1 MTDIQGINLEELLA
15 DIGPNFVTPQLDQVT
30 SAQNNQKAKVL
41 SEIIIR
47 ALADSLTD
55 PIQKEILHDGEV
67 HNIRFVN
74 VEPLLVGPWA
84 NISLVLLALSYGEQA
99 TIIEAVYPKRL
110 QLNAKAF
117 AVAFTQGL
125 KQTQVTI
132 EQDSELIDRVDSAN
146 AGIAMILAIL
156 KDTGYIPHADE
167 IKKNQS
173 AMRDLVE
180 ANKEREEYQKGF
192 EKAQVVSKNRDQ
204 HSR

>member
-1 MTDIQGINLEELLA
+1 MTDSQDINLEELLA
-15 DIGPNFVTPQLDQVT
+15 DIGPNLVTPHLDRVT

-41 SEIIIR
+41 SEIIIT

-67 HNIRFVN
+67 HNIRFIN

-125 KQTQVTI
+125 KQTRVTV
-132 EQDSELIDRVDSAN
+132 EQDGELIDRLDSAN
-146 AGIAMILAIL
+146 AGIAMVLAIL
-156 KDTGYIPHADE
+156 KDTGYVPHADE
-167 IKKNQS
+167 IQKNRT
-173 AMRDLVE
+173 AMQDLVE
-180 ANKEREEYQKGF
+180 ANKKREEYQNSLRRSQ
-192 EKAQVVSKNRDQ
+192 EVAKNRDQ
-204 HSR
+204 QNI

>member
-1 MTDIQGINLEELLA
+1 MTEAQSIDLDELLA
-15 DIGPNFVTPQLDQVT
+15 DIGPNIVTPELDKVT

-41 SEIIIR
+41 SEIIVT

-74 VEPLLVGPWA
+74 VEPLLIGPWA
-84 NISLVLLALSYGEQA
+84 NISLVLLTLSYGEQA

-117 AVAFTQGL
+117 ALAFTKGL
-125 KQTQVTI
+125 KQTELTV
-132 EQDSELIDRVDSAN
+132 EEDSELIDRVESAN

-156 KDTGYIPHADE
+156 EDTGYIPHADE
-167 IKKNQS
+167 IDKNRS
-173 AMRDLVE
+173 AMRELVE
-180 ANKEREEYQKGF
+180 TNKKRADYKKSFERSQEL
-192 EKAQVVSKNRDQ
+192 AKNKDQ
-204 HSR
+204 QGL